1 MSAVPQV
8 SILGLVLFSIFISD
22 IDCGIEYILSKF
34 ANGTELRGAADT
46 TEVRD
51 AIQKHLARLEKWV
64 HVNLMRSTRLNARC
78 YTWVRTN
85 LDMCT
90 GF

>member
-1 MSAVPQV
+1 MDNTK
-8 SILGLVLFSIFISD
+8 LND
-22 IDCGIEYILSKF
+22 
-34 ANGTELRGAADT
+34 AADT
-46 TEVRD
+46 TEERD
-51 AIQKHLARLEKWV
+51 AIWRDQDKLEKWV